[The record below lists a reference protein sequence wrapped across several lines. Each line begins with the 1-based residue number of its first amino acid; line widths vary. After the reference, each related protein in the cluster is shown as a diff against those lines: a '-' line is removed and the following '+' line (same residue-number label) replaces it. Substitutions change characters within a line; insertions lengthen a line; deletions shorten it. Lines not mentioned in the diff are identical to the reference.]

1 MLKKLSIRNFA
12 VIDTLD
18 LEPGPGLNIFTGE
31 TGAGKSIII
40 SALGFLLG
48 ERSGSDILRPGAA
61 SAEVEGEF
69 LAENLPPKLAE
80 RWSVKAGAVR
90 IKRQADP
97 KGRTRAA
104 VNGAPAAL
112 AQLSELGG
120 YLVDFHGQNEHQSLL
135 KPETQRGLLDRYGR
149 LEKEAKAVEEAWAA
163 ARALEDAL
171 SAVSMSEDER
181 ARLLDLYRFQLA
193 EIESANLKEGE
204 EEELET
210 LWPRLKNSEKL
221 FNLSGD
227 AHALVDD
234 AAGGAEKALE
244 KLKALAAIDPTAD
257 ALAARLASAAI
268 ELRDLSGE
276 LRSYGKG
283 VHSDPG
289 EVDRVLSRLE
299 KFKTLKKKYG
309 ADIPA
314 VLAKGAELRSKLGGL
329 EDLTLDRSEL
339 EKKLAAARAGL
350 EKLAS
355 SLHDKRVS
363 AAAKLSA
370 EILREAGGLG
380 FKQVRFSVDAAY
392 DEAAI
397 TSSGGDSVEYLFTAN
412 PGYPLRPL
420 RYTASGGEM
429 ARIMLALKTALSRA
443 DQIGA
448 QVFDEVD
455 AGVGAVTGRLVG
467 EKLAR
472 LAADKQ
478 IFCITH
484 LPQVAAFGSAHYF
497 VEKDVKAGVAAASV
511 RLLGADAREREIAR
525 MLGGKRQSTDL
536 GLKHARELLSEAR
549 KQPHAHARP

>member
-1 MLKKLSIRNFA
+1 MLKKLSIKNFA
-12 VIDTLD
+12 VIDSLD

-48 ERSGSDILRPGAA
+48 ERSGTDILRPGAA

-69 LAENLPPKLAE
+69 QAENLPQNVAQ
-80 RWSVKAGAVR
+80 RWNLKDGSFKIR
-90 IKRQADP
+90 RQADP

-104 VNGAPAAL
+104 INGAPATL
-112 AQLSELGG
+112 AQLSEIGG
-120 YLVDFHGQNEHQSLL
+120 FLVDFHGQNEHQSLL
-135 KPETQRGLLDRYGR
+135 KPETQRDLLDRYGK
-149 LEKEAKAVEEAWAA
+149 LEKEARAVEEAWSA
-163 ARALEDAL
+163 ARAFEDGL
-171 SAVSMSEDER
+171 NAVSMSEDER
-181 ARLLDLYRFQLA
+181 GRLLDLYRFQLN

-204 EEELET
+204 EEELDA

-221 FNLSGD
+221 FSLSGE

-234 AAGGAEKALE
+234 AAGGAEKAVE
-244 KLKALAAIDPTAD
+244 KLKVLSTIDSSAESLT
-257 ALAARLASAAI
+257 ARLSAAAI

-289 EVDRVLSRLE
+289 EVDRCLSRLE

-314 VLAKGAELRSKLGGL
+314 VLAKAEELRSKVNGL

-339 EKKLAAARAGL
+339 EGKLAAARAKL
-350 EKLAS
+350 EKLAGA
-355 SLHDKRVS
+355 LHDKRL
-363 AAAKLSA
+363 AAATKLSA
-370 EILREAGGLG
+370 EILKEAEGLG
-380 FKQVRFSVDAAY
+380 FKEVRFSVDAAY

-443 DQIGA
+443 DRIGA

-472 LAADKQ
+472 LAAQKQ

-484 LPQVAAFGSAHYF
+484 LPQVAAFGSEHYF

-511 RLLGADAREREIAR
+511 RRLDAASREREIAR
-525 MLGGKRQSTDL
+525 MLGGKKQSTDL
-536 GLKHARELLSEAR
+536 GLKHARELLAEAG
-549 KQPHAHARP
+549 K

>member
-1 MLKKLSIRNFA
+1 MLKKLSIKNFA
-12 VIDTLD
+12 VIDSLE
-18 LEPGPGLNIFTGE
+18 LEPDKGLNVFTGE

-48 ERSGSDILRPGAA
+48 ERSGSDILRPGAP

-69 LAENLPPKLAE
+69 AADNLPAGAAE
-80 RWSVKAGAVR
+80 RWA
-90 IKRQADP
+90 IKGGTFKIRRQADP

-104 VNGAPAAL
+104 VNGAPATQ
-112 AQLSELGG
+112 AQLSEIGG

-135 KPETQRGLLDRYGR
+135 KPETQRDLLDRYGR
-149 LEKEAKAVEEAWAA
+149 LEKEVHTVEEAWAA
-163 ARALEDAL
+163 ARALEESL
-171 SAVSMSEDER
+171 NAVSMSEDER
-181 ARLLDLYRFQLA
+181 ARLLDLYRFQLG
-193 EIESANLKEGE
+193 EIEDAKLKPGE

-221 FNLSGD
+221 FTLSGE
-227 AHALVDD
+227 AHGLVDD
-234 AAGGAEKALE
+234 AAGGSEKALE
-244 KLKALAAIDPTAD
+244 RLKSLAAIDPLAEP
-257 ALAARLASAAI
+257 LAARLNSAAI

-276 LRSYGKG
+276 LRAYGKG

-314 VLAKGAELRSKLGGL
+314 VLAKAVELRAKAGSLD
-329 EDLTLDRSEL
+329 DLTLDRSEI
-339 EKKLAAARAGL
+339 EKKLSAARAKL

-355 SLHDKRVS
+355 ALHERR
-363 AAAKLSA
+363 AAAAKKLSA
-370 EILREAGGLG
+370 EISKEAEGLG
-380 FKQVRFSVDAAY
+380 FKEVRFSVDAAY
-392 DEAAI
+392 DEGTI

-429 ARIMLALKTALSRA
+429 ARIMLALKTVLSRA
-443 DQIGA
+443 DRIGA

-467 EKLAR
+467 EKLAK
-472 LAADKQ
+472 LAASKQ

-484 LPQVAAFGSAHYF
+484 LPQVAAFGTAHFY
-497 VEKDVKAGVAAASV
+497 VEKDVKAGVASAAV
-511 RLLGADAREREIAR
+511 RRLDEPAREREIAR
-525 MLGGKRQSTDL
+525 MLGGKKQSTDL
-536 GLKHARELLSEAR
+536 GLKHARELLAEAGR
-549 KQPHAHARP
+549 

>member
-12 VIDTLD
+12 VIEALE
-18 LEPGPGLNIFTGE
+18 LEPAPGLNIFTGE

-61 SAEVEGEF
+61 SAEVVGEF
-69 LAENLPPKLAE
+69 LAGNLPAGLTE
-80 RWSVKAGAVR
+80 RWAVKSGAVLIR
-90 IKRQADP
+90 RQADP
-97 KGRTRAA
+97 KGRTKASI
-104 VNGAPAAL
+104 NGASATL

-120 YLVDFHGQNEHQSLL
+120 FLVDFHGQNEHQSLL
-135 KPETQRGLLDRYGR
+135 KPETQRDLLDRYGK
-149 LEKEAKAVEEAWAA
+149 LEKEVSSVFEAWQAA
-163 ARALEDAL
+163 HGLEESL
-171 SAVSMSEDER
+171 NAVSMSEDER
-181 ARLLDLYRFQLA
+181 ARLLDLYRFQLN
-193 EIESANLKEGE
+193 EIEAANLKEGE
-204 EEELET
+204 EEELEA

-221 FNLSGD
+221 FTLSGE
-227 AHALVDD
+227 AHSLVED
-234 AAGGAEKALE
+234 AAGGAEKAVE

-257 ALAARLASAAI
+257 PLSARLASAAI

-283 VHSDPG
+283 VHSNPA
-289 EVDRVLSRLE
+289 EVDRCLSRLE

-314 VLAKGAELRSKLGGL
+314 VLAKAAELRAKVASLD
-329 EDLTLDRSEL
+329 DLTLDRSEL
-339 EKKLAAARAGL
+339 EKKLAAARAKL
-350 EKLAS
+350 EKAALA
-355 SLHDKRVS
+355 LHEKRLG
-363 AAAKLSA
+363 AAKKLSA
-370 EILREAGGLG
+370 EILKEAQGLG
-380 FKQVRFSVDAAY
+380 FKEVRFSVDAAY
-392 DEAAI
+392 DEGAI

-443 DQIGA
+443 DRIGA

-472 LAADKQ
+472 LASDKQ

-484 LPQVAAFGSAHYF
+484 LPQVAAFGGAHFF
-497 VEKDVKAGVAAASV
+497 VEKAVKNGVSAAAV
-511 RLLGADAREREIAR
+511 NLLDPAAREREIAR
-525 MLGGKRQSTDL
+525 MLGGKKQSSEL
-536 GLKHARELLSEAR
+536 GLRHAKELLQESR
-549 KQPHAHARP
+549 K

>member
-12 VIDTLD
+12 VIEALD

-48 ERSGSDILRPGAA
+48 ERSGTDILRPGSA

-80 RWSVKAGAVR
+80 RWGVKSGSVKIR
-90 IKRQADP
+90 RQADA
-97 KGRTRAA
+97 KGRTKAA
-104 VNGAPAAL
+104 INGAAATL

-120 YLVDFHGQNEHQSLL
+120 FLVDFHGQNEHQSLL
-135 KPETQRGLLDRYGR
+135 KPEVQRDLLDRYGK
-149 LEKEAKAVEEAWAA
+149 LEKEAGAVAEAWGAA
-163 ARALEDAL
+163 HSLEDSL
-171 SAVSMSEDER
+171 NAVSMSEDER
-181 ARLLDLYRFQLA
+181 ARLLDLYRFQLG
-193 EIESANLKEGE
+193 EIETANLKEGE
-204 EEELET
+204 EEELEA

-221 FNLSGD
+221 FSLSGD
-227 AHALVDD
+227 THALVDD
-234 AAGGAEKALE
+234 AAGNAEKAAE
-244 KLKALAAIDPTAD
+244 KIKALSAIDPSAEP
-257 ALAARLASAAI
+257 LAARLASAAL
-268 ELRDLSGE
+268 EMRDLSGE
-276 LRSYGKG
+276 LRAYGRG
-283 VHSDPG
+283 VHSDPS
-289 EVDRVLSRLE
+289 EVDRCLSRLE

-314 VLAKGAELRSKLGGL
+314 VLAKAEELRSRVNGL

-339 EKKLAAARAGL
+339 DKKLEAARAKL
-350 EKLAS
+350 EKLALA
-355 SLHDKRVS
+355 LHEKRQT
-363 AAAKLSA
+363 AAKKLSA
-370 EILREAGGLG
+370 EILKEAEGLG
-380 FKQVRFSVDAAY
+380 FKEVRFSVDAAY
-392 DEAAI
+392 DEAAL

-443 DQIGA
+443 DRIGA

-467 EKLAR
+467 LKLAK

-478 IFCITH
+478 LFCITH
-484 LPQVAAFGSAHYF
+484 LPQVAAFGGAHYF
-497 VEKDVKAGVAAASV
+497 VEKTVKSGVAAAAV
-511 RLLGADAREREIAR
+511 RRLGPAERESEIAR
-525 MLGGKRQSTDL
+525 MLGGKKQSTEL
-536 GLKHARELLSEAR
+536 GLKHARELLAEA
-549 KQPHAHARP
+549 AA

>member
-1 MLKKLSIRNFA
+1 VLKKLSIRNFA
-12 VIDTLD
+12 VIDALD

-48 ERSGSDILRPGAA
+48 ERSGADILRPGAA

-69 LAENLPPKLAE
+69 SADNLPPALAE
-80 RWSVKAGAVR
+80 RWAVKGKTLKVR
-90 IKRQADP
+90 RQADP
-97 KGRTRAA
+97 KGRTRASI
-104 VNGAPAAL
+104 NGAPAAL

-135 KPETQRGLLDRYGR
+135 KPETQRDLLDRYGR
-149 LEKEAKAVEEAWAA
+149 LEKEAKAVAEAWAA
-163 ARALEDAL
+163 ARALEESL
-171 SAVSMSEDER
+171 NAVSMSEEER
-181 ARLLDLYRFQLA
+181 ARLLDLYKFQLA
-193 EIESANLKEGE
+193 EIEAANLKAGE
-204 EEELET
+204 EEELEA

-221 FNLSGD
+221 FTLSGE
-227 AHALVDD
+227 AHSLVDD

-244 KLKALAAIDPTAD
+244 RLKSLAAIDPTAEP
-257 ALAARLASAAI
+257 LAARMNSAAI
-268 ELRDLSGE
+268 ELRDLTGE
-276 LRSYGKG
+276 LRAYGKG

-289 EVDRVLSRLE
+289 EVDRVLGRLE

-309 ADIPA
+309 VDIPA
-314 VLAKGAELRSKLGGL
+314 VLARAAELRAKADALDG
-329 EDLTLDRSEL
+329 LTLDRSEL
-339 EKKLAAARAGL
+339 EQKLAAARAKL
-350 EKLAS
+350 ERLALA
-355 SLHDKRVS
+355 LHEKRE
-363 AAAKLSA
+363 AAAKKLSA
-370 EILREAGGLG
+370 EILKEAQGLG
-380 FKQVRFSVDAAY
+380 FKEVRFAVDSAY
-392 DEAAI
+392 DENAI
-397 TSSGGDSVEYLFTAN
+397 SSFGGDSVEYLFTAN

-443 DQIGA
+443 DRIGA

-484 LPQVAAFGSAHYF
+484 LPQVAAFGSAHFF
-497 VEKDVKAGVAAASV
+497 VEKDVKAGVAAAAV
-511 RLLGADAREREIAR
+511 RRLDEPARELEIAR
-525 MLGGKRQSTDL
+525 MLGGKKQSTDL
-536 GLKHARELLSEAR
+536 GLKHARELLAESR
-549 KQPHAHARP
+549 K

>member
-12 VIDTLD
+12 VIEALD

-48 ERSGSDILRPGAA
+48 ERSGTDILRPGSA

-80 RWSVKAGAVR
+80 RWGVKSGSVKIR
-90 IKRQADP
+90 RQADA
-97 KGRTRAA
+97 KGRTKAA
-104 VNGAPAAL
+104 INGAAATL

-120 YLVDFHGQNEHQSLL
+120 FLVDFHGQNEHQSLL
-135 KPETQRGLLDRYGR
+135 KPEVQRDLLDRYGK
-149 LEKEAKAVEEAWAA
+149 LEKEAGAVAEAWGA
-163 ARALEDAL
+163 ARALEDSL
-171 SAVSMSEDER
+171 NAVSMSEDER
-181 ARLLDLYRFQLA
+181 ARLLDLYRFQLG
-193 EIESANLKEGE
+193 EIETANLKEGE
-204 EEELET
+204 EEELEA

-221 FNLSGD
+221 FSLSGD
-227 AHALVDD
+227 THALVDD
-234 AAGGAEKALE
+234 AAGNAEKAAE
-244 KLKALAAIDPTAD
+244 KIKALSAIDPSAEP
-257 ALAARLASAAI
+257 LAARLASAAL
-268 ELRDLSGE
+268 EMRDLSGE
-276 LRSYGKG
+276 LRAYGRG
-283 VHSDPG
+283 VHSDPS
-289 EVDRVLSRLE
+289 EVDRCLSRLE

-314 VLAKGAELRSKLGGL
+314 VLAKAEELRSRVNGL

-339 EKKLAAARAGL
+339 DKKLEAARAKL
-350 EKLAS
+350 EKLALA
-355 SLHDKRVS
+355 LHEKRQT
-363 AAAKLSA
+363 AAKKLSA
-370 EILREAGGLG
+370 EILKEAEGLG
-380 FKQVRFSVDAAY
+380 FKEVRFSVDAAY
-392 DEAAI
+392 DEAAL

-443 DQIGA
+443 DRIGA

-467 EKLAR
+467 LKLAK

-478 IFCITH
+478 LFCITH
-484 LPQVAAFGSAHYF
+484 LPQVAAFGGAHYF
-497 VEKDVKAGVAAASV
+497 VEKTVKSGVAAAAV
-511 RLLGADAREREIAR
+511 RRLGPAERESEIAR
-525 MLGGKRQSTDL
+525 MLGGKKQSTEL
-536 GLKHARELLSEAR
+536 GLKHARELLAEA
-549 KQPHAHARP
+549 AA

>member
-12 VIDTLD
+12 VIEALE
-18 LEPGPGLNIFTGE
+18 LEPAPGLNIFTGE

-61 SAEVEGEF
+61 SAEVVGEF
-69 LAENLPPKLAE
+69 LAGNLPPGLTE
-80 RWSVKAGAVR
+80 RWAVKSGAVLIR
-90 IKRQADP
+90 RQADP
-97 KGRTRAA
+97 KGRTKASI
-104 VNGAPAAL
+104 NGAAATL

-120 YLVDFHGQNEHQSLL
+120 FLVDFHGQNEHQSLL
-135 KPETQRGLLDRYGR
+135 KPETQRDLLDRYGK
-149 LEKEAKAVEEAWAA
+149 LEKEVSSVFEAWQAA
-163 ARALEDAL
+163 HSLEESL
-171 SAVSMSEDER
+171 NAVSMSEDER
-181 ARLLDLYRFQLA
+181 ARLLDLYRFQLN
-193 EIESANLKEGE
+193 EIEAANLKEGE
-204 EEELET
+204 EEELEA

-221 FNLSGD
+221 FTLSGE
-227 AHALVDD
+227 AHSLVED
-234 AAGGAEKALE
+234 AAGGAEKAVE

-257 ALAARLASAAI
+257 PLSARLASAAI

-283 VHSDPG
+283 VHSNPA
-289 EVDRVLSRLE
+289 EVDRCLSRLE

-314 VLAKGAELRSKLGGL
+314 VLAKAAELRAKVSSLD
-329 EDLTLDRSEL
+329 DLTLDRSEL
-339 EKKLAAARAGL
+339 EKKLAAARGKL
-350 EKLAS
+350 EKLALA
-355 SLHDKRVS
+355 LHEKRL
-363 AAAKLSA
+363 AAAKKLSA
-370 EILREAGGLG
+370 EILKEAQGLG
-380 FKQVRFSVDAAY
+380 FKEVRFSVDAAY
-392 DEAAI
+392 DEGTI

-443 DQIGA
+443 DRIGA

-472 LAADKQ
+472 LASDKQ

-484 LPQVAAFGSAHYF
+484 LPQVAAFGGAHFF
-497 VEKDVKAGVAAASV
+497 VEKAVKNGVSAAAV
-511 RLLGADAREREIAR
+511 NLLDPSAREREIAR
-525 MLGGKRQSTDL
+525 MLGGKKQSSEL
-536 GLKHARELLSEAR
+536 GLKHAKELLAESR
-549 KQPHAHARP
+549 K

>member
-12 VIDTLD
+12 VIEALE
-18 LEPGPGLNIFTGE
+18 LEPAPGLNIFTGE

-69 LAENLPPKLAE
+69 LAGNLPAGLTE
-80 RWSVKAGAVR
+80 RWAVKSGAVIIR
-90 IKRQADP
+90 RQADP
-97 KGRTRAA
+97 KGRTKASI
-104 VNGAPAAL
+104 NGAAATL

-120 YLVDFHGQNEHQSLL
+120 FLVDFHGQNEHQSLL
-135 KPETQRGLLDRYGR
+135 KPETQRDLLDRYGK
-149 LEKEAKAVEEAWAA
+149 LEKEVSSVFEAWQAA
-163 ARALEDAL
+163 HSLEESL
-171 SAVSMSEDER
+171 NAVSMSEDER
-181 ARLLDLYRFQLA
+181 ARLLDLYRFQLN
-193 EIESANLKEGE
+193 EIEAANLKEGE
-204 EEELET
+204 EEELEA

-221 FNLSGD
+221 FTLSGE
-227 AHALVDD
+227 AHSLVED
-234 AAGGAEKALE
+234 AAGGAEKAVE
-244 KLKALAAIDPTAD
+244 KLKALAAIDPTAEP
-257 ALAARLASAAI
+257 LSARLASAAL

-283 VHSDPG
+283 VHSNPA
-289 EVDRVLSRLE
+289 EVDRCLSRLE

-314 VLAKGAELRSKLGGL
+314 VLSKAAELRAKVNSLD
-329 EDLTLDRSEL
+329 DLTLDRSEL
-339 EKKLAAARAGL
+339 EKKLAAARARL
-350 EKLAS
+350 EKVALA
-355 SLHDKRVS
+355 LHEKRLD
-363 AAAKLSA
+363 AAKKLSA
-370 EILREAGGLG
+370 EILKEAQGLG
-380 FKQVRFSVDAAY
+380 FKEVRFSVDAAY
-392 DEAAI
+392 DEGTI

-443 DQIGA
+443 DRIGA

-472 LAADKQ
+472 LASDKQ

-484 LPQVAAFGSAHYF
+484 LPQVAAFGGAHFF
-497 VEKDVKAGVAAASV
+497 VEKAVKNGVSAAAV
-511 RLLGADAREREIAR
+511 NLLDPSAREREIAR
-525 MLGGKRQSTDL
+525 MLGGKKQSSEL
-536 GLKHARELLSEAR
+536 GLKHAKELLQESQ
-549 KQPHAHARP
+549 K

>member
-12 VIDTLD
+12 VIDALD

-69 LAENLPPKLAE
+69 SADNLPPALAE
-80 RWSVKAGAVR
+80 RWGVKSGVLR
-90 IKRQADP
+90 VKRQADA
-97 KGRTRAA
+97 KGRTRAG
-104 VNGAPAAL
+104 VNGASATL

-120 YLVDFHGQNEHQSLL
+120 FLIDFHGQNEHQSLL
-135 KPETQRGLLDRYGR
+135 KPETQRDLLDRYGR
-149 LEKEAKAVEEAWAA
+149 LEKEVKAVQAAWAA
-163 ARALEDAL
+163 ARVLEEGL

-193 EIESANLKEGE
+193 EIEAANLKPGE

-210 LWPRLKNSEKL
+210 LWPRLRNSEKL
-221 FNLSGD
+221 YSLSGE
-227 AHALVDD
+227 AHALTDD
-234 AAGGAEKALE
+234 AAGAAEKAAE
-244 KLKALAAIDPTAD
+244 RLKALAAIDPTAD
-257 ALAARLASAAI
+257 PLAARLNSAAI

-276 LRSYGKG
+276 LRGYGKS
-283 VHSDPG
+283 VHCDPA

-314 VLAKGAELRSKLGGL
+314 VLARAEELRAKAASLD
-329 EDLTLDRSEL
+329 DLTLDRSEL
-339 EKKLAAARAGL
+339 EKKLAAARAKL
-350 EKLAS
+350 EKLAGA
-355 SLHDKRVS
+355 LHDRR
-363 AAAKLSA
+363 AAAAKKLSA
-370 EILREAGGLG
+370 EILKEAQGLG
-380 FKQVRFSVDAAY
+380 FKEVRFSVDAAY

-397 TSSGGDSVEYLFTAN
+397 TSAGGDSVEYLFAAN

-429 ARIMLALKTALSRA
+429 ARIMLALKTALAKA
-443 DQIGA
+443 DRIGA

-472 LAADKQ
+472 LAGDKQ
-478 IFCITH
+478 LFCITH
-484 LPQVAAFGSAHYF
+484 LPQVAAFGDEHFF
-497 VEKDVKAGVAAASV
+497 VEKDVKAGVAAAAV
-511 RLLGADAREREIAR
+511 RRLDPAGREREIAR
-525 MLGGKRQSTDL
+525 MLGGKKQSTDL
-536 GLKHARELLSEAR
+536 GLKHARELLAESG
-549 KQPHAHARP
+549 K

>member
-1 MLKKLSIRNFA
+1 VLKKLSIRNFA
-12 VIDTLD
+12 VIDALD

-48 ERSGSDILRPGAA
+48 ERSGADILRPGAA

-69 LAENLPPKLAE
+69 SADNLPPALAE
-80 RWSVKAGAVR
+80 RWAVKGKTLKVR
-90 IKRQADP
+90 RQADP
-97 KGRTRAA
+97 KGRTRASI
-104 VNGAPAAL
+104 NGAPAAL

-135 KPETQRGLLDRYGR
+135 KPETQRDLLDRYGR
-149 LEKEAKAVEEAWAA
+149 LEKEAKAVAEAWAA
-163 ARALEDAL
+163 ARALEESL
-171 SAVSMSEDER
+171 NAVSMSEEER
-181 ARLLDLYRFQLA
+181 ARLLDLYKFQLA
-193 EIESANLKEGE
+193 EIEAANLKAGE
-204 EEELET
+204 EEELEA

-221 FNLSGD
+221 FTLSGE
-227 AHALVDD
+227 AHSLVDD

-244 KLKALAAIDPTAD
+244 RLKSLAAIDPTAEP
-257 ALAARLASAAI
+257 LAARMNSAAI

-276 LRSYGKG
+276 LRAYGKG

-289 EVDRVLSRLE
+289 EVDRVLGRLE

-309 ADIPA
+309 VDIPA
-314 VLAKGAELRSKLGGL
+314 VLARAAELRAKADALDG
-329 EDLTLDRSEL
+329 LTLDRSEL
-339 EKKLAAARAGL
+339 EQKLAAARAKL
-350 EKLAS
+350 ERLALA
-355 SLHDKRVS
+355 LHEKRE
-363 AAAKLSA
+363 AAAKKLSA
-370 EILREAGGLG
+370 EILKEAQGLG
-380 FKQVRFSVDAAY
+380 FKEVRFAVDSAY
-392 DEAAI
+392 DENAI
-397 TSSGGDSVEYLFTAN
+397 SSFGGDSVEYLFTAN

-443 DQIGA
+443 DRIGA

-484 LPQVAAFGSAHYF
+484 LPQVAAFGSAHFF
-497 VEKDVKAGVAAASV
+497 VEKDVKAGVAAAAV
-511 RLLGADAREREIAR
+511 RRLDEPARELEIAR
-525 MLGGKRQSTDL
+525 MLGGKKQSTDL
-536 GLKHARELLSEAR
+536 GLKHARELLAESR
-549 KQPHAHARP
+549 K

>member
-1 MLKKLSIRNFA
+1 MLKKLTIRNFA
-12 VIDTLD
+12 VIDSLD

-69 LAENLPPKLAE
+69 QADNLPQAVAQ
-80 RWSVKAGAVR
+80 RWNLNGAFR
-90 IKRQADP
+90 IRRQADP

-104 VNGAPAAL
+104 INGAPATL
-112 AQLSELGG
+112 AQLSEIGG
-120 YLVDFHGQNEHQSLL
+120 FLVDFHGQNEHQSLL
-135 KPETQRGLLDRYGR
+135 KPETQRDLLDRYGK
-149 LEKEAKAVEEAWAA
+149 LENEAGAVGEAWAA
-163 ARALEDAL
+163 VRTLEDAL
-171 SAVSMSEDER
+171 NAVSMSEDER
-181 ARLLDLYRFQLA
+181 SRLLDLYRFQLN
-193 EIESANLKEGE
+193 EIESAALKEGE
-204 EEELET
+204 EEELEA

-221 FNLSGD
+221 FSLSGE
-227 AHALVDD
+227 AHGLIDD
-234 AAGGAEKALE
+234 AAGASEKALE
-244 KLKALAAIDPTAD
+244 KLKALSAIDPTAEP
-257 ALAARLASAAI
+257 LTARLASAAI

-276 LRSYGKG
+276 MRSYGAC

-289 EVDRVLSRLE
+289 EVDRCLTRLE
-299 KFKTLKKKYG
+299 KLKSLKKKYG

-314 VLAKGAELRSKLGGL
+314 VLGRAVELRSKVNGL
-329 EDLTLDRSEL
+329 EDITLDRSEL
-339 EKKLAAARAGL
+339 DKKLGAARAKLG
-350 EKLAS
+350 KLALA
-355 SLHDKRVS
+355 LHDKRL
-363 AAAKLSA
+363 AAAKKLSA
-370 EILREAGGLG
+370 EILKEAEGLG
-380 FKQVRFSVDAAY
+380 FKEVRFSVDAAY

-397 TSSGGDSVEYLFTAN
+397 ASSGGDCVEYLFTAN

-443 DQIGA
+443 DRIGA

-472 LAADKQ
+472 LAVQKQ

-484 LPQVAAFGSAHYF
+484 LPQVAAFGYEHYF

-511 RLLGADAREREIAR
+511 RRLDAASREKEIAR
-525 MLGGKRQSTDL
+525 MLGGKKQSTDL
-536 GLKHARELLSEAR
+536 GLKHARELLAEAG
-549 KQPHAHARP
+549 K

>member
-12 VIDTLD
+12 VIASLD
-18 LEPGPGLNIFTGE
+18 LVPGPGLNIFTGE

-48 ERSGSDILRPGAA
+48 ERSGADILRPGAA

-69 LAENLPPKLAE
+69 RAENLPEAVTA
-80 RWSVKAGAVR
+80 RWG
-90 IKRQADP
+90 IKDGTFVIRRQADP

-104 VNGAPAAL
+104 INGAAATL

-120 YLVDFHGQNEHQSLL
+120 FLVDFHGQNEHQSLL
-135 KPETQRGLLDRYGR
+135 KPETQRDLLDRYGK
-149 LEKEAKAVEEAWAA
+149 LEKEAAAVGGAWGA
-163 ARALEDAL
+163 ARALEDSL
-171 SAVSMSEDER
+171 NAVSMSEDER
-181 ARLLDLYRFQLA
+181 ARLLDLYKFQLA
-193 EIESANLKEGE
+193 EIETAHIKEGE
-204 EEELET
+204 EQELEA
-210 LWPRLKNSEKL
+210 LWPRLKNAEKL
-221 FNLSGD
+221 STLSKE
-227 AHALVDD
+227 AHALLDD

-244 KLKALAAIDPTAD
+244 RLKALSALDAAGEPLT
-257 ALAARLASAAI
+257 ARLASAAI

-276 LRSYGKG
+276 LRSYAKD
-283 VHSDPG
+283 VHSDAG
-289 EVDRVLSRLE
+289 EVDRCLSRLD

-309 ADIPA
+309 ADLTA
-314 VLAKGAELRSKLGGL
+314 VLAKAEELRAKVNGL

-339 EKKLAAARAGL
+339 EAKLAGARAKL
-350 EKLAS
+350 EKL
-355 SLHDKRVS
+355 S
-363 AAAKLSA
+363 AALHAKREAAAKKLSA
-370 EILREAGGLG
+370 EIIKEADGLG
-380 FKQVRFSVDAAY
+380 FKEVRFAVDAAY
-392 DEAAI
+392 DEAAL
-397 TSSGGDSVEYLFTAN
+397 TSTGGDSVEYLFTAN

-443 DQIGA
+443 DRIGA

-472 LAADKQ
+472 LAGQKQ

-484 LPQVAAFGSAHYF
+484 LPQVAAFGSAHFF

-511 RLLGADAREREIAR
+511 RLLDETEREREIAR
-525 MLGGKRQSTDL
+525 MLGGKKQSTDL
-536 GLKHARELLSEAR
+536 GLKHARELLEESR
-549 KQPHAHARP
+549 K

>member
-1 MLKKLSIRNFA
+1 MLKKLSIKNFA
-12 VIDTLD
+12 VIDA
-18 LEPGPGLNIFTGE
+18 LELQPGTGLNIFTGE

-48 ERSGSDILRPGAA
+48 ERSGTDILRPGAA

-69 LAENLPPKLAE
+69 EADNLPAHAVE
-80 RWSVKAGAVR
+80 RWGIKNKTFTVR
-90 IKRQADP
+90 RQADP

-104 VNGAPAAL
+104 INGAAATL

-135 KPETQRGLLDRYGR
+135 KPETQRDLLDRYGK
-149 LEKEAKAVEEAWAA
+149 LEKEVRAVEEAWAA
-163 ARALEDAL
+163 ARTLEESL
-171 SAVSMSEDER
+171 NAVSMSEDER
-181 ARLLDLYRFQLA
+181 TRLLDLYRFQLG
-193 EIESANLKEGE
+193 EIEAANLREGE

-221 FNLSGD
+221 FTLSGD
-227 AHALVDD
+227 AHSLVDD

-257 ALAARLASAAI
+257 PLAARFASAAI

-299 KFKTLKKKYG
+299 KFKILKKKYG
-309 ADIPA
+309 IDIPA
-314 VLAKGAELRSKLGGL
+314 VLAKAAELRVKLASL
-329 EDLTLDRSEL
+329 DDLTLDRSEL
-339 EKKLAAARAGL
+339 EKKLAAARARL

-355 SLHDKRVS
+355 ALHDKR
-363 AAAKLSA
+363 AAAAKKLSA
-370 EILREAGGLG
+370 EILKEAQGLG
-380 FKQVRFSVDAAY
+380 FKEVRFSVDAAY
-392 DEAAI
+392 DEAAL

-443 DQIGA
+443 DHIGS

-467 EKLAR
+467 EKLAK
-472 LAADKQ
+472 LAGQKQ

-484 LPQVAAFGSAHYF
+484 LPQVAAFGDDHFF
-497 VEKDVKAGVAAASV
+497 VEKDVRGGVAAAAV
-511 RLLGADAREREIAR
+511 RRLDAPAREKEIAR
-525 MLGGKRQSTDL
+525 MLGGKKQSTDL
-536 GLKHARELLSEAR
+536 GLKHARELLAESG
-549 KQPHAHARP
+549 K

>member
-12 VIDTLD
+12 VIEALE
-18 LEPGPGLNIFTGE
+18 LEPAPGLNIFTGE

-48 ERSGSDILRPGAA
+48 ERSGADILRPGAA
-61 SAEVEGEF
+61 AAEVEGEF
-69 LAENLPPKLAE
+69 LTKNLPAKLAE
-80 RWSVKAGAVR
+80 RWGVKTGSVSIR
-90 IKRQADP
+90 RQADP
-97 KGRTRAA
+97 KGRTKAA
-104 VNGAPAAL
+104 INGAAATL
-112 AQLSELGG
+112 TQLSELGG

-135 KPETQRGLLDRYGR
+135 RPETQRDLLDRYGR
-149 LEKEAKAVEEAWAA
+149 LEKEVKAVEEAWGAA
-163 ARALEDAL
+163 HSLEESL
-171 SAVSMSEDER
+171 NAVSMSEGER
-181 ARLLDLYRFQLA
+181 ARLLDLYRFQLN
-193 EIESANLKEGE
+193 EIEAANLKEGE
-204 EEELET
+204 EEELEA

-221 FNLSGD
+221 FTLSGE
-227 AHALVDD
+227 AHSLVDD

-257 ALAARLASAAI
+257 LLSARLASAAI

-283 VHSDPG
+283 VHSDPS
-289 EVDRVLSRLE
+289 EVDNCLSRLE

-314 VLAKGAELRSKLGGL
+314 VLAKAAELRAKAGSLD
-329 EDLTLDRSEL
+329 DLTLDRSEL
-339 EKKLAAARAGL
+339 EKKLAAARGKL
-350 EKLAS
+350 EKLALA
-355 SLHDKRVS
+355 LHEKRL
-363 AAAKLSA
+363 AAAKKLSA
-370 EILREAGGLG
+370 EILKEAQGLG
-380 FKQVRFSVDAAY
+380 FKEVRFSVDAAY

-397 TSSGGDSVEYLFTAN
+397 ASSGGDSVEYLFTAN

-484 LPQVAAFGSAHYF
+484 LPQVAAFGGAHFF
-497 VEKDVKAGVAAASV
+497 VEKAVKNGVSAAAV
-511 RLLGADAREREIAR
+511 NRLDPAARELEIAR
-525 MLGGKRQSTDL
+525 MLGGKKQSTDL
-536 GLKHARELLSEAR
+536 GLKHARELLQESR
-549 KQPHAHARP
+549 K

>member
-1 MLKKLSIRNFA
+1 MLKKLSIKNFA
-12 VIDTLD
+12 VIDRLD
-18 LEPGPGLNIFTGE
+18 LEPGPGLNVFTGE

-48 ERSGSDILRPGAA
+48 ERSGSDILRPGAET
-61 SAEVEGEF
+61 AEVEGEF

-80 RWSVKAGAVR
+80 RWGVKGGLVKIR
-90 IKRQADP
+90 RQADP
-97 KGRTRAA
+97 RGRTRAA
-104 VNGAPAAL
+104 VNGAAAAL

-135 KPETQRGLLDRYGR
+135 KPETQRDLLDRYGR
-149 LEKEAKAVEEAWAA
+149 LEKEAKGVEEAWTA
-163 ARALEDAL
+163 ARALEESL
-171 SAVSMSEDER
+171 NAVSMSEDER
-181 ARLLDLYRFQLA
+181 SRLLDLYRFQLG

-204 EEELET
+204 EEELEA

-221 FNLSGD
+221 FTLSGD
-227 AHALVDD
+227 AHGLVDD
-234 AAGGAEKALE
+234 AAGNAEKALE
-244 KLKALAAIDPTAD
+244 KLKSLAAIDPQAD
-257 ALAARLASAAI
+257 PLAARMAVAAI

-276 LRSYGKG
+276 LRAYGKG

-289 EVDRVLSRLE
+289 EVDRCLSRLE

-309 ADIPA
+309 VDIPA
-314 VLAKGAELRSKLGGL
+314 VLAKGEELRSKLNGL

-339 EKKLAAARAGL
+339 EKKLAAARVKL

-355 SLHDKRVS
+355 ALHDKR
-363 AAAKLSA
+363 AAAAKKLSA
-370 EILREAGGLG
+370 EILKEAEGLG
-380 FKQVRFSVDAAY
+380 FKAVRFSVDAVY
-392 DEAAI
+392 DEENI
-397 TSSGGDSVEYLFTAN
+397 SSFGGDSVEYLFTAN

-429 ARIMLALKTALSRA
+429 ARIMLALKTALSKA
-443 DQIGA
+443 DHIGV

-472 LAADKQ
+472 LAAGKQ

-484 LPQVAAFGSAHYF
+484 LPQVAAYGSAHYF
-497 VEKDVKAGVAAASV
+497 VEKDVKAGVAAAAV
-511 RLLGADAREREIAR
+511 RRLDEAAREAEIAR
-525 MLGGKRQSTDL
+525 MLGGKKQSTDL
-536 GLKHARELLSEAR
+536 GLKHARELLAESR
-549 KQPHAHARP
+549 

>member
-1 MLKKLSIRNFA
+1 MLKKLSIKNFA

-18 LEPGPGLNIFTGE
+18 LVPGPGLNIFTGE

-48 ERSGSDILRPGAA
+48 ERSGSDILRPGAV

-69 LAENLPPKLAE
+69 LAENLPVAVTA
-80 RWSVKAGAVR
+80 RWAIKDGTFKVR
-90 IKRQADP
+90 RQADP

-104 VNGAPAAL
+104 INGAAATL
-112 AQLSELGG
+112 AQLSELGS

-135 KPETQRGLLDRYGR
+135 KPEIQRDLLDRYGK
-149 LEKEAKAVEEAWAA
+149 LEKETAAVGEAWAA
-163 ARALEDAL
+163 VKALEGSL
-171 SAVSMSEDER
+171 NAVSMSEDER
-181 ARLLDLYRFQLA
+181 GRLLDLYKFQLA
-193 EIESANLKEGE
+193 EIEAANLKEGE
-204 EEELET
+204 EEELEA

-221 FNLSGD
+221 SALSGE
-227 AHALVDD
+227 AHALLDE

-244 KLKALAAIDPTAD
+244 RLKSLSALDPAGEPLTVRLAA
-257 ALAARLASAAI
+257 AAI

-276 LRSYGKG
+276 LRSYARD
-283 VHSDPG
+283 VHSDAG
-289 EVDRVLSRLE
+289 EVDRCLSRLE

-309 ADIPA
+309 ADLTA
-314 VLAKGAELRSKLGGL
+314 VLAKAGELRSKVNGL

-339 EKKLAAARAGL
+339 ESKLAGARAKL
-350 EKLAS
+350 EKLAGA
-355 SLHDKRVS
+355 LHVKRE
-363 AAAKLSA
+363 AAANKLSA
-370 EILREAGGLG
+370 EIIKEADGLG
-380 FKQVRFSVDAAY
+380 FKEVRFSVDAAY
-392 DEAAI
+392 DEAAL
-397 TSSGGDSVEYLFTAN
+397 TSTGGDSVEYLFTAN

-443 DQIGA
+443 DRIGA

-472 LAADKQ
+472 LAGQKQ

-484 LPQVAAFGSAHYF
+484 LPQVAAFGSSHFF

-511 RLLGADAREREIAR
+511 RLLDEAAREREIAR
-525 MLGGKRQSTDL
+525 MLGGKKQSTDL
-536 GLKHARELLSEAR
+536 GLKHARELLAESG
-549 KQPHAHARP
+549 K

>member
-1 MLKKLSIRNFA
+1 MELGRKIVLKKLSIRNFA
-12 VIDTLD
+12 VIDALD

-48 ERSGSDILRPGAA
+48 ERSGADILRPGAA

-69 LAENLPPKLAE
+69 SADNLPPALAE
-80 RWSVKAGAVR
+80 RWAVKGKTLKVR
-90 IKRQADP
+90 RQADP
-97 KGRTRAA
+97 KGRTRASI
-104 VNGAPAAL
+104 NGAPAAL

-135 KPETQRGLLDRYGR
+135 KPETQRDLLDRYGR
-149 LEKEAKAVEEAWAA
+149 LEKEAKAVAEAWAA
-163 ARALEDAL
+163 ARALEESL
-171 SAVSMSEDER
+171 NAVSMSEEER
-181 ARLLDLYRFQLA
+181 ARLLDLYKFQLA
-193 EIESANLKEGE
+193 EIEAAHLKPGE
-204 EEELET
+204 EEELEA

-221 FNLSGD
+221 FTLSGE
-227 AHALVDD
+227 AHGLADD

-244 KLKALAAIDPTAD
+244 RLKSLAAIDPQADPLTA
-257 ALAARLASAAI
+257 RMASAAI

-276 LRSYGKG
+276 LRAYGKG

-289 EVDRVLSRLE
+289 EVDRVLGRLE

-309 ADIPA
+309 VDIPA
-314 VLAKGAELRSKLGGL
+314 VLARAEELRAKADALDG
-329 EDLTLDRSEL
+329 LTLDRSEL
-339 EKKLAAARAGL
+339 EQKLAAARAKL
-350 EKLAS
+350 ERLALA
-355 SLHDKRVS
+355 LHDKRE
-363 AAAKLSA
+363 AAAKKLSA
-370 EILREAGGLG
+370 EILKEAQGLG
-380 FKQVRFSVDAAY
+380 FKEVRFAVDAAY
-392 DEAAI
+392 DENAI
-397 TSSGGDSVEYLFTAN
+397 SSFGGDSVEYLFTAN

-443 DQIGA
+443 DRIGA

-484 LPQVAAFGSAHYF
+484 LPQVAAFGSAHFF
-497 VEKDVKAGVAAASV
+497 VEKDVKAGVAAAAV
-511 RLLGADAREREIAR
+511 RRLDEPARELEIAR
-525 MLGGKRQSTDL
+525 MLGGKKQSTDL
-536 GLKHARELLSEAR
+536 GLKHARELLAESR
-549 KQPHAHARP
+549 K

>member
-1 MLKKLSIRNFA
+1 MLKKLSIKNFA
-12 VIDTLD
+12 VIEALE
-18 LEPGPGLNIFTGE
+18 LEPAPGLNIFTGE

-48 ERSGSDILRPGAA
+48 ERSGSDILRPGAL

-69 LAENLPPKLAE
+69 KAENLPSGLSE
-80 RWSVKAGAVR
+80 RWAVKGGAVSIR
-90 IKRQADP
+90 RQADP

-104 VNGAPAAL
+104 INGAPATL

-135 KPETQRGLLDRYGR
+135 KPETQRDLLDRYGK
-149 LEKEAKAVEEAWAA
+149 LEKEVKSVLEAWQAA
-163 ARALEDAL
+163 HSLEESL
-171 SAVSMSEDER
+171 NAVSMSEDER
-181 ARLLDLYRFQLA
+181 ARLLDLYRFQLN
-193 EIESANLKEGE
+193 EIEAANLKEGE

-221 FNLSGD
+221 FTLSGE
-227 AHALVDD
+227 AHSLVDD
-234 AAGGAEKALE
+234 AAGGAEKAVE

-257 ALAARLASAAI
+257 PLSARLASAAI

-283 VHSDPG
+283 VHSNPA
-289 EVDRVLSRLE
+289 EVDRCLSRLE

-314 VLAKGAELRSKLGGL
+314 VLAKAAELRAKAASLD
-329 EDLTLDRSEL
+329 DLTLDRSEL
-339 EKKLAAARAGL
+339 EKKLAAARGKL
-350 EKLAS
+350 EKLALA
-355 SLHDKRVS
+355 LHEKRL
-363 AAAKLSA
+363 AAAKKLSA
-370 EILREAGGLG
+370 EILKEAQGLG
-380 FKQVRFSVDAAY
+380 FKEVRFSVDAAY

-397 TSSGGDSVEYLFTAN
+397 ASSGGDSVEYLFTAN

-420 RYTASGGEM
+420 RYTASGGEL

-443 DQIGA
+443 DRIGA

-455 AGVGAVTGRLVG
+455 SGVGAVTGRLVG
-467 EKLAR
+467 EKLVR

-484 LPQVAAFGSAHYF
+484 LPQVAAFGGAHFF
-497 VEKDVKAGVAAASV
+497 VEKAVKNGVSAAAVS
-511 RLLGADAREREIAR
+511 LLDPAAREREIAR
-525 MLGGKRQSTDL
+525 MLGGKKHSTDL
-536 GLKHARELLSEAR
+536 GLKHAKELLQESR
-549 KQPHAHARP
+549 K

>member
-12 VIDTLD
+12 VIDALD
-18 LEPGPGLNIFTGE
+18 LEPGAGLNIFTGE

-48 ERSGSDILRPGAA
+48 ERSGSDILRPGSA

-69 LAENLPPKLAE
+69 AADNLPEALVR
-80 RWSVKAGAVR
+80 RWAIRGGAFKIR
-90 IKRQADP
+90 RQADP
-97 KGRTRAA
+97 KGRTRASI
-104 VNGAPAAL
+104 NGAPATL
-112 AQLSELGG
+112 SQLSETGG
-120 YLVDFHGQNEHQSLL
+120 FLVDFHGQNEHQSLL
-135 KPETQRGLLDRYGR
+135 KPEVQRDLLDRYGK
-149 LEKEAKAVEEAWAA
+149 LEREAATVSSAWQS

-171 SAVSMSEDER
+171 NAVSMSEDER
-181 ARLLDLYRFQLA
+181 ARLLDLYRFQLG

-221 FNLSGD
+221 SLLSGE
-227 AHALVDD
+227 AHVLIEE
-234 AAGGAEKALE
+234 AAGGSEKALE
-244 KLKALAAIDPTAD
+244 KLKALSALDPSGEQFT
-257 ALAARLASAAI
+257 ARLSSAAI

-276 LRSYGKG
+276 LRAYARG
-283 VHSDPG
+283 VRCDPG
-289 EVDRVLSRLE
+289 EVDRCLSRLE
-299 KFKTLKKKYG
+299 KLKSLKKKYG

-314 VLAKGAELRSKLGGL
+314 VLARMEELRLKVNGL

-339 EKKLAAARAGL
+339 ERKLASARRTLEKAASALHERRLAAA
-350 EKLAS
+350 K
-355 SLHDKRVS
+355 
-363 AAAKLSA
+363 KLSA
-370 EILREAGGLG
+370 EILKEAEGLG
-380 FKQVRFSVDAAY
+380 FKEVKFSVDAAY
-392 DEAAI
+392 DEAAL

-443 DQIGA
+443 DRIGS

-467 EKLAR
+467 QKLAR
-472 LAADKQ
+472 LAAHKQ

-484 LPQVAAFGSAHYF
+484 LPQVAAFGSSHFF
-497 VEKDVKAGVAAASV
+497 VEKGVKAGLAAAAV
-511 RLLGADAREREIAR
+511 RLLDGAGREREIAR
-525 MLGGKRQSTDL
+525 MLGGKKQSTEL
-536 GLKHARELLSEAR
+536 GLKHAKELLAEAV
-549 KQPHAHARP
+549 A

>member
-12 VIDTLD
+12 VIEALE
-18 LEPGPGLNIFTGE
+18 LEPAPGLNIFTGE

-61 SAEVEGEF
+61 SAEVEGDF
-69 LAENLPPKLAE
+69 LAGNLPAGLTE
-80 RWSVKAGAVR
+80 RWAVKSGAVTIR
-90 IKRQADP
+90 RQADP
-97 KGRTRAA
+97 KGRTKASI
-104 VNGAPAAL
+104 NGAAATL

-120 YLVDFHGQNEHQSLL
+120 FLVDFHGQNEHQSLL
-135 KPETQRGLLDRYGR
+135 KPETQRDLLDRYGK
-149 LEKEAKAVEEAWAA
+149 LEKEVNSVFEAWQAA
-163 ARALEDAL
+163 HSLEESL
-171 SAVSMSEDER
+171 NAVSMSEDER
-181 ARLLDLYRFQLA
+181 ARLLDLYRFQLN
-193 EIESANLKEGE
+193 EIEAANLKEGE
-204 EEELET
+204 EEELEA

-221 FNLSGD
+221 FTLSGE
-227 AHALVDD
+227 AHSLVED
-234 AAGGAEKALE
+234 AAGGAEKAVE
-244 KLKALAAIDPTAD
+244 KLKALAAIDPTAEP
-257 ALAARLASAAI
+257 LSARLASAAL

-283 VHSDPG
+283 VHSNPA
-289 EVDRVLSRLE
+289 EVDRCLSRLE

-314 VLAKGAELRSKLGGL
+314 VLSKAAELRAKVNSLD
-329 EDLTLDRSEL
+329 DLTLDRSEL
-339 EKKLAAARAGL
+339 EKKLAAARAWL
-350 EKLAS
+350 EKAALA
-355 SLHDKRVS
+355 LHEKRQ
-363 AAAKLSA
+363 AAAKKLSA
-370 EILREAGGLG
+370 EILKEAQGLG
-380 FKQVRFSVDAAY
+380 FKEVRFSVDAAY
-392 DEAAI
+392 DEGTI

-443 DQIGA
+443 DHIGA

-472 LAADKQ
+472 LASDKQ

-484 LPQVAAFGSAHYF
+484 LPQVAAFGGAHFF
-497 VEKDVKAGVAAASV
+497 VEKAVKNGVSAAAV
-511 RLLGADAREREIAR
+511 NLLDPSAREREIAR
-525 MLGGKRQSTDL
+525 MLGGKKQSSEL
-536 GLKHARELLSEAR
+536 GLKHAKELLQESQ
-549 KQPHAHARP
+549 K